1 MGLFGSLMGQ
11 PPNANVNAGPDA
23 SSSPNTATNEE
34 YEQFMR
40 NFSQGFQ
47 AGVNATSNFQA
58 QTQLSA
64 NSSQV
69 PSLVSFFFGKSSGIM
84 FVFFGTCSFA
94 SILSSIDCSRSAA
107 LSYRVLRHRLA
118 RSAPPSVSLLP
129 GDPGAGSGA
138 KQRSLDDW
146 MDSNAFERNHAVA
159 ARRLARHVDRQFFL
173 RSAEMVR
180 VPDANGRITLESRV

>member
-1 MGLFGSLMGQ
+1 MGLFGTLMGQ

-23 SSSPNTATNEE
+23 SSSSNAAANEE

-40 NFSQGFQ
+40 DFSQGFQ
-47 AGVNATSNFQA
+47 AGVNASSNFQA
-58 QTQLSA
+58 QTKLSA
-64 NSSQV
+64 DSSQV
-69 PSLVSFFFGKSSGIM
+69 SSLISFFFGKSSGIM
-84 FVFFGTCSFA
+84 FVFFGTCSFPP
-94 SILSSIDCSRSAA
+94 ILSSIDCSRPAA

-138 KQRSLDDW
+138 KQRSLDDR
-146 MDSNAFERNHAVA
+146 MDSHAFKRNHAVP
-159 ARRLARHVDRQFFL
+159 ARRLARHVDRQFLL

-180 VPDANGRITLESRV
+180 VPDANGRIPLESRV